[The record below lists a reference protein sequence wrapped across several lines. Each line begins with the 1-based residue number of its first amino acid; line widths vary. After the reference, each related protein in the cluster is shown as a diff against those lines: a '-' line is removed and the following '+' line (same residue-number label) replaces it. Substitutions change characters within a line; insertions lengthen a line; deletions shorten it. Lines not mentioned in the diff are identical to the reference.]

1 MNKGDVVQLKSG
13 GPSMTV
19 SDVRGAEPNE
29 QVTCSFFDGA
39 GEMDTATLP
48 AVCLKPAN
56 EKTKRFASLRP
67 WSSIR
72 YSVLLLLGR
81 QGLTH

>member
-39 GEMDTATLP
+39 GEMDSATLP

-56 EKTKRFASLRP
+56 EKTKRTVKSARP
-67 WSSIR
+67 R
-72 YSVLLLLGR
+72 MAGTTPPKL
-81 QGLTH
+81 

>member
-13 GPSMTV
+13 GPAMTV
-19 SDVRGAEPNE
+19 SDARGIGDAE

-39 GEMDTATLP
+39 GELDSATLP

-56 EKTKRFASLRP
+56 DKKRTVK
-67 WSSIR
+67 
-72 YSVLLLLGR
+72 SVRRMAGTSPPKL
-81 QGLTH
+81 